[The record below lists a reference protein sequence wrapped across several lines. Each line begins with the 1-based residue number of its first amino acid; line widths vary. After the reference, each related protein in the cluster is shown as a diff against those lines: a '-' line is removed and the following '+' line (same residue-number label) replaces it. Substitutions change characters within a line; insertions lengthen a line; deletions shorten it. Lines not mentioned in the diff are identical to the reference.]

1 MKSRNIYLLL
11 SVVSVMSLIM
21 LSACGAPAPA
31 TPTEAP
37 QPTAVPATAAPAAT
51 DTAAPAPTMDTK
63 GLPSVITMPAQ
74 IAGGRP
80 VSITVIGKPADS
92 KPEAVA
98 AWQAGVDR
106 FTKMYPNVTIVGS
119 DYAYA
124 PDTFAALVAGKQVP
138 TLFEVYLTDPGKM
151 IDQGVAA
158 DLTSFFDAQKLQS
171 VFNPNVLA
179 ITSKDGKVYGI
190 PRFAYAMGVAYNIKM
205 LKAAGYDAPPTT
217 WDDLATAAKKLTDRT
232 AGVAGFSFITDGAN
246 AGGWQFTTLAYG
258 FGLKNTDI
266 AAPDASGKNKANFA
280 NDSTIAAL
288 KYVQGLRWTSDV
300 LPRDNYDW
308 PKNGESLG
316 TGKSAMV
323 VMAGDQ
329 LGWIKG
335 TYADVDMS
343 QFGFAPLPVG
353 PDGKSVS
360 LVGGNIAMV
369 SSAATADQVEAAVYF
384 RLWQQLSPSEIIAG
398 FEATKSDPT
407 AVVGNPVLPLYV
419 GDFEAKLEA
428 VQKTYANLPVDN
440 YALFLNAVTS
450 GNVNLQPEPLVAG
463 QEYYGAMGG
472 VVSTL
477 LTDQKADAA
486 KVVKAAQDTFQKNVL
501 DLMK

>member
-1 MKSRNIYLLL
+1 MKSQRSTWLL
-11 SVVSVMSLIM
+11 SVLTVATLI
-21 LSACGAPAPA
+21 LSACAPA
-31 TPTEAP
+31 TTPAPTEAP
-37 QPTAVPATAAPAAT
+37 APTDVPATTAPPTEAPEPT
-51 DTAAPAPTMDTK
+51 VEPTLDTM
-63 GLPSVITMPAQ
+63 GLPSVITMPDQ
-74 IAGGRP
+74 IAGGRD

-106 FTKMYPNVTIVGS
+106 FQKMYPNVTIVGS

-124 PDTFAALVAGKQVP
+124 PDTFAALVAGNQVP

-158 DLTSFFDAQKLQS
+158 DLTPFFEAQKLKD

-179 ITSKDGKVYGI
+179 ITSKDGKIYGI
-190 PRFAYAMGVAYNIKM
+190 PRFAYAMGLAYNIKM
-205 LKAAGYDAPPTT
+205 LKDAGYDAPPTT
-217 WDDLATAAKKLTDRT
+217 WPTLAEAATKLTNRD

-246 AGGWQFTTLAYG
+246 AGGWQFTTIAYG

-266 AAPDASGKNKANFA
+266 AAPDASGKNVANFA
-280 NDSTIAAL
+280 NDSTDAAL
-288 KYVQGLRWTSDV
+288 NYVKDLRWKNDV

-335 TYADVDMS
+335 TYSDVDMS

-353 PDGKSVS
+353 EDGKSVS
-360 LVGGNIAMV
+360 LVGGNIAMI
-369 SSAATADQVEAAVYF
+369 SSKATADQIEAAVYF
-384 RLWQQLSPSEIIAG
+384 RLWQQLSPAEIVAG
-398 FEATKSDPT
+398 FQATKADPT

-419 GDFEAKLEA
+419 GDFEEKLEA
-428 VQKTYANLPVDN
+428 LQKMYANLPVDN
-440 YALFLNAVTS
+440 YQGFLDAVTS
-450 GNVNLQPEPLVAG
+450 GNVTLQPEPLVAG

-472 VVSTL
+472 VVSTI
-477 LTDQKADAA
+477 LTDEKADPA
-486 KVVKAAQDTFQKNVL
+486 KVVKDAQDTFQTNVL
-501 DLMK
+501 DQMK

>member
-1 MKSRNIYLLL
+1 MKSQRVTWLL
-11 SVVSVMSLIM
+11 SLLTIATLL
-21 LSACGAPAPA
+21 LSACGPAATPTAAPTDVPPPTEAAPTEA
-31 TPTEAP
+31 APTEAP
-37 QPTAVPATAAPAAT
+37 EPTA
-51 DTAAPAPTMDTK
+51 DTM
-63 GLPSVITMPAQ
+63 GLPSVLTMPEQ
-74 IAGGRP
+74 IAGGRD

-124 PDTFAALVAGKQVP
+124 PDTFAALVAGNQVP
-138 TLFEVYLTDPGKM
+138 TLFEVYLTDPSKM

-158 DLTSFFDAQKLQS
+158 DLTSFFDAQNLKD

-190 PRFAYAMGVAYNIKM
+190 PRFAYAMGLAYNIQM
-205 LKAAGYDAPPTT
+205 LKDAGYDAPPTS
-217 WDDLATAAKKLTDRT
+217 WPDLAEAATKLTNRDE
-232 AGVAGFSFITDGAN
+232 GIAGFSFITDGAN
-246 AGGWQFTTLAYG
+246 AGGWQFTTIAYG

-266 AAPDASGKNKANFA
+266 AAPDASGKVKANFA
-280 NDSTIAAL
+280 NDATNAAL
-288 KYVQGLRWTSDV
+288 EYVKDLRWENDV
-300 LPRDNYDW
+300 LPRENYDW

-335 TYADVDMS
+335 TYSDVDMS
-343 QFGFAPLPVG
+343 QFGFAPLPAG
-353 PDGKSVS
+353 ADGKSVS
-360 LVGGNIAMV
+360 LVGGNIAMI
-369 SSAATADQVEAAVYF
+369 SSGATADQVEAAVYF
-384 RLWQQLSPSEIIAG
+384 RLWQQLSPAEIIAG
-398 FEATKSDPT
+398 FQATKADPN

-428 VQKTYANLPVDN
+428 LQKTYANLPVDN
-440 YALFLNAVTS
+440 YTGFLNAVSS
-450 GNVNLQPEPLVAG
+450 GKVNLQPEPLVAG
-463 QEYYGAMGG
+463 QEYYAALGG
-472 VVSTL
+472 VVSTI
-477 LTDQKADAA
+477 LTDEAADPA
-486 KVVKAAQDTFQKNVL
+486 KVVEDAQGTFQTNVL
-501 DLMK
+501 DQMK